1 MGTLHGFVYKVGI
14 DTTIKFIIIEILW
27 WHDKCFSYE
36 EKPNVV
42 HKEDY
47 GIVDLQAQLKKL
59 KSVNCGNSEI
69 SILTYMYHGSPNCV
83 ASMPGTSTQN
93 I

>member
-27 WHDKCFSYE
+27 WHGKCFSYE
-36 EKPNVV
+36 EKPIVL

-47 GIVDLQAQLKKL
+47 GIGDLQAQLK
-59 KSVNCGNSEI
+59 N
-69 SILTYMYHGSPNCV
+69 
-83 ASMPGTSTQN
+83 
-93 I
+93 

>member
-47 GIVDLQAQLKKL
+47 GIVDLQAQLK
-59 KSVNCGNSEI
+59 N
-69 SILTYMYHGSPNCV
+69 
-83 ASMPGTSTQN
+83 
-93 I
+93 